1 MVKVGEVGNGGKL
14 EKPGGELG
22 GLPSDI
28 LHQENRG
35 EKWVLPTKHG
45 PKKMDIVK
53 QSAGCLTGRIM
64 MLIPHIRMVTVFS
77 SWLTPG
83 CVYYGLL
90 FVPLPY
96 YECPQWESVGRD
108 LIS

>member
-14 EKPGGELG
+14 EKPGGELR

-45 PKKMDIVK
+45 PQKIDIVK

-64 MLIPHIRMVTVFS
+64 MLIPHIRMVRVFFLLVNS
-77 SWLTPG
+77 RM
-83 CVYYGLL
+83 CVLWAL
-90 FVPLPY
+90 VCSPAVL
-96 YECPQWESVGRD
+96 
-108 LIS
+108 